1 MTDAINGTYS
11 GFYNESFYDEKSLKN
26 DLITDLGDMII
37 AVYDTYVT
45 MVTGN
50 YNDGD
55 ENLGAEFIYLIFIVL
70 VILIANVILL
80 NIIVAIMSD
89 SYVEVMTTMDEREYY
104 EQSNSIL

>member
-1 MTDAINGTYS
+1 MHNMTDQVYGTYN
-11 GFYNESFYDEKSLKN
+11 GVYNEDFYISKKLN
-26 DLITDLGDMII
+26 NNLTTDLGDMII

-55 ENLGAEFIYLIFIVL
+55 ENLGAEFTYLIFIVL

-104 EQSNSIL
+104 E

>member
-11 GFYNESFYDEKSLKN
+11 GYYNETFYKEKNLKN
-26 DLITDLGDMII
+26 DLFTDLYDII
-37 AVYDTYVT
+37 MAVFATYGT

-50 YNDGD
+50 YDED
-55 ENLGAEFIYLIFIVL
+55 ENLCSEFIYLIFIVL

-89 SYVEVMTTMDEREYY
+89 SYVEVMTTMDERSYIE
-104 EQSNSIL
+104 

>member
-1 MTDAINGTYS
+1 MTDAIYGTYS
-11 GFYNESFYDEKSLKN
+11 GFYNETFYEKRNLTN
-26 DLITDLGDMII
+26 NITTDLGDMII

-55 ENLGAEFIYLIFIVL
+55 ENLGAEFTYLIFIVL

-104 EQSNSIL
+104 E

>member
-1 MTDAINGTYS
+1 M
-11 GFYNESFYDEKSLKN
+11 KN
-26 DLITDLGDMII
+26 DLGTDIGDMII

-50 YNDGD
+50 YNDSD
-55 ENLGAEFIYLIFIVL
+55 ENLGAELIYLIFIVA

-89 SYVEVMTTMDEREYY
+89 SYVEVMTTMDERSYY
-104 EQSNSIL
+104 E

>member
-1 MTDAINGTYS
+1 MTDAIYGTYS
-11 GFYNESFYDEKSLKN
+11 GVYNEDFYISKKLN
-26 DLITDLGDMII
+26 NNLTTDLGDMII

-55 ENLGAEFIYLIFIVL
+55 ENLGAEFTYLIFIVL

-104 EQSNSIL
+104 E